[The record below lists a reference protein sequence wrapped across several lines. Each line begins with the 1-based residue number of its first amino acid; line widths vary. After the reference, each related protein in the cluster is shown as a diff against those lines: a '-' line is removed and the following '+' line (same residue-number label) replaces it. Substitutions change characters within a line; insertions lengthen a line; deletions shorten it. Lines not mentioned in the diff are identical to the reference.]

1 VTKDNVGKICPEFL
15 NNLKEID
22 LKHINSILNAIKDG
36 GITDSVRK
44 KIFYLLRKLKVSLV
58 NVGLDCASIRHR
70 DFVVDIYSNSKLDLS
85 DEEDGLQFIIDESK
99 EEKNKLYVCSRKEH
113 IEKTMNILGKDEDLF
128 EKFKLM
134 IDILSIPAIT
144 AGKDTFNEVTSVM
157 CGWDCG
163 SNRIIIFKSWYEVV
177 TIDFDEDHTEK

>member
-1 VTKDNVGKICPEFL
+1 MTKDNVGKICPEFL

-22 LKHINSILNAIKDG
+22 LKHINSIHNAIKDSL
-36 GITDSVRK
+36 TDSVRK
-44 KIFYLLRKLKVSLV
+44 KIFYLLGKLKVSLV